1 MKNVAA
7 IVIAVAVVIFAFVL
21 GNAYRYKFRQTERI
35 TVTGASEINFQADLI
50 VWNASYSRNSSV
62 LQDAFSVLKQDE
74 QTVRG
79 YLSQQGLNDTEIVYS
94 AVNIEKLYNTT
105 YDDNG
110 RTTGSV
116 FAGYRLTQTVKV
128 ESMNINKVDKISREI
143 TSLIQQ
149 GIELTSASPNYYYTK
164 LGDLKIDLL
173 AKASADGEKR
183 AETIAKNAG
192 QSLGGLK
199 KASMGVF
206 QITGQNENET
216 YEYGGAFNTSN
227 INKTATI
234 TVKMEF
240 DVK

>member
-62 LQDAFSVLKQDE
+62 LQDAFSALKQDE